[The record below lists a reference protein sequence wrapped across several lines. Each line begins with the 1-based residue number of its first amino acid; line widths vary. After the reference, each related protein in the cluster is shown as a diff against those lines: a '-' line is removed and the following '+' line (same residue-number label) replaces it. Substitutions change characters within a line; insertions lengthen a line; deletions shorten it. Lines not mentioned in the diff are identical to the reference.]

1 VLTIAARMFSVC
13 KAVLNSRALV
23 SCTDRSVEQVE
34 TAHVVEDWGTLVSNA
49 DSRIVSN
56 EALFVKIGTHLQNIE
71 QSHDDVGNIVRQLR
85 SIGIKLLDWSSFE
98 VAKWYMKQGYQSILP
113 KSLDKYC
120 CHLRSLLA
128 LPPSKL
134 PDKISI
140 SAPVPSCYNPGDE
153 IDVLDTKN
161 HLPPKSF
168 LAMCSLFCAHYCRP
182 HVLCLQS
189 GVE

>member
-1 VLTIAARMFSVC
+1 MTRPPRAADVTIFCLPNHSSPCAHYFVLTIAARMFSVC

-85 SIGIKLLDWSSFE
+85 SIRMFSVCKAVLNSRTATNKSAGSTLVPRLKPVI
-98 VAKWYMKQGYQSILP
+98 YQP
-113 KSLDKYC
+113 
-120 CHLRSLLA
+120 HL
-128 LPPSKL
+128 
-134 PDKISI
+134 
-140 SAPVPSCYNPGDE
+140 
-153 IDVLDTKN
+153 
-161 HLPPKSF
+161 
-168 LAMCSLFCAHYCRP
+168 
-182 HVLCLQS
+182 
-189 GVE
+189 